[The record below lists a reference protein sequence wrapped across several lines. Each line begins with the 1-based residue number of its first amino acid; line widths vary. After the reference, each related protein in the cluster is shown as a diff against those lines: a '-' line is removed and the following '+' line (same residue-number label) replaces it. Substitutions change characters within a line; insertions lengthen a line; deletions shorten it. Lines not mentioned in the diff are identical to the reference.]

1 MASSWWMEG
10 DYFENCS
17 CELLCPC
24 LLSRGAAN
32 PTDGA
37 CKGVFAMHL
46 EGGACEGVD
55 LAGSNVAVLFE
66 TEGPMA
72 NGIWTTGLYY
82 DENASAEQNA
92 VLQRL
97 FAGEF
102 GGAPALFRAVSQ
114 TFLGE
119 KTVPMTYTID
129 GNARSF
135 EVPGLIEMN
144 IEAVTGTDGEPSWF
158 ENVVHPIASRL
169 AAALGTRTRITDHGL
184 DWDNAGKNGH
194 FAPFR
199 WEG

>member
-1 MASSWWMEG
+1 MEG

-24 LLSRGAAN
+24 LLSRGAAD

-37 CKGVFAMHL
+37 CKGVIALHL
-46 EGGACEGVD
+46 EAGECEGVD
-55 LAGSNVAVLFE
+55 LAGGNVAVLFE

-72 NGIWTTGLYY
+72 NGIWTTGFYF
-82 DENASAEQNA
+82 DEAASPEQQA
-92 VLQRL
+92 MLQRL

-119 KTVPMTYTID
+119 KTVPITYRIE
-129 GNARSF
+129 GNTRSL

-144 IEAVTGTDGEPSWF
+144 IEAVTGQDGEPTWF
-158 ENVVHPIASRL
+158 ENVVHPVASRL
-169 AAALGTRTRITDHGL
+169 AAALGTRTHITDHGRDL
-184 DWDNAGKNGH
+184 DLAGRNGH
-194 FAPFR
+194 YAPFR